1 MYGSV
6 LWQQGSEI
14 TRQPIETDRFALL
27 FNGDLFI
34 DRDNLAESDTRWL
47 LDRIESMAAN
57 LDELGELF
65 KQLKGPFSLVLLDKQ
80 LQRVYFARDSI
91 GRNSLLL
98 GQSDD
103 GVVISSVI
111 GETICLKLLLH
122 TLTNTNL
129 F

>member
-47 LDRIESMAAN
+47 LDRIESMATN

-65 KQLKGPFSLVLLDKQ
+65 KHLKGPFSLVLLDKQ

-98 GQSDD
+98 GQSND
-103 GVVISSVI
+103 GFVISSVT
-111 GETICLKLLLH
+111 GETIWLKLLLH
-122 TLTNTNL
+122 YFNKQ
-129 F
+129 